1 MSKKKLEYE
10 NSENVSDDELYNLF
24 ETAFVKFQDKIMFN
38 NLKFKTVGYIDLGL
52 KYIEFSH
59 KSFDLINKKNSK
71 FNKPYTVCN
80 LDRKLLKKLL
90 MGPKFAH
97 WNNAEIG
104 SHVNYYRKPNI
115 YEKEFYMAMSFLHN

>member
-1 MSKKKLEYE
+1 
-10 NSENVSDDELYNLF
+10 
-24 ETAFVKFQDKIMFN
+24 MFN

-80 LDRKLLKKLL
+80 LDRKLLKNYLWAQSLLIGITQKL
-90 MGPKFAH
+90 AH
-97 WNNAEIG
+97 
-104 SHVNYYRKPNI
+104 
-115 YEKEFYMAMSFLHN
+115 M